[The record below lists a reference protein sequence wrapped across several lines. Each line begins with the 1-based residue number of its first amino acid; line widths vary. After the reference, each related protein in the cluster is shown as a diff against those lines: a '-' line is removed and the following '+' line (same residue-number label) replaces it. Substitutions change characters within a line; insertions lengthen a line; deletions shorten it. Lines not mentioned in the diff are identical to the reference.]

1 LSKAGPTLI
10 FSHLNSSTPWRLD
23 EYEVQWK
30 RPPYAPWGFDY
41 YPDFEF
47 NNGSLICLN
56 EDLS

>member
-1 LSKAGPTLI
+1 MLI
-10 FSHLNSSTPWRLD
+10 SRHLNSSTPWRLD